1 MMPPDEIE
9 TARLRLRHPRLDD
22 ADAMFDYASDVEVT
36 RFLTFPPATEVSF
49 VVEFLERCQQVWLDG
64 SAFPWA
70 ITLHGDDELLG
81 MVEARPTAHGVELGY
96 VLRRSSW
103 GNGYM
108 TEAVRAVTDWTLK
121 QDTSYRVWAYVDVVN
136 IASQRVLEKA
146 GMTSEGTLRRWA
158 QHPNVSH
165 EPSDSYKYAR
175 WR

>member
-1 MMPPDEIE
+1 MPPDEIE
-9 TARLRLRHPRLDD
+9 TARLHLRHPRLND

-36 RFLTFPPATEVSF
+36 RFLTFPPAVEVSF
-49 VVEFLERCQQVWLDG
+49 VVEFLERCEQVWLDG

-70 ITLHGDDELLG
+70 ITLHDHDELLG
-81 MVEARPTAHGVELGY
+81 TVEARPTVHGVELGY

-108 TEAVRAVTDWTLK
+108 TEAVQAVADWNLA
-121 QDTSYRVWAYVDVVN
+121 QEAVYRVWAYVDVAN

-146 GMTSEGTLRRWA
+146 GLTREGTLHRWA
-158 QHPNVSH
+158 HHPNTSH
-165 EPSDSYKYAR
+165 EPSDSYMYAR